1 MDSHS
6 FEFLVFKTLPCIN
19 LYDLIFH
26 ERLQALKELL
36 NKNLLNCEKEK
47 SKQMK
52 EWGRKKWESG

>member
-47 SKQMK
+47 K
-52 EWGRKKWESG
+52 